1 MTEYAVDLR
10 NLVKD
15 TSSEI
20 LISDEQIDETGEIIK
35 EPVVVFA
42 AGGERMGYIPVM
54 ELQSWIMHHIYAP
67 EIKVLQK
74 PRRFPATYE

>member
-1 MTEYAVDLR
+1 MTEYAIDIR

-20 LISDEQIDETGEIIK
+20 IISDEQIDETGKIVK
-35 EPVVVFA
+35 GPVVVFT
-42 AGGERMGYIPVM
+42 AGGKRMGYIPVI
-54 ELQSWIMHHIYAP
+54 ELQSWIMHHIYIP